1 MLQCFTCCCEAFDAT
16 RLPVFDGGST
26 SRPDRPEATETWR
39 RFRLPWIHQSGWKL
53 VWKYRVMLH
62 TRFRDLFGR
71 PYRPHF
77 LLSMTIRK
85 VPLSN
90 FVHVLAMA
98 RRVVFCFSVSFSL
111 SMCISNKLDLLSS
124 DIFV

>member
-1 MLQCFTCCCEAFDAT
+1 
-16 RLPVFDGGST
+16 
-26 SRPDRPEATETWR
+26 
-39 RFRLPWIHQSGWKL
+39 
-53 VWKYRVMLH
+53 MLH

-98 RRVVFCFSVSFSL
+98 RRVVFCSSVSFSL